1 MATDGVIMA
10 MWDLEAASCV
20 VGGTLLSWC
29 ETERGSRPLAPSTPH
44 LAPEA
49 HLLEG
54 LLLPFRNQTHV
65 LAVLW
70 KFCSLGHRYW
80 YQLSVAFKSRK
91 VEWGWGPVEDLFG
104 SFFIQTVYK
113 E

>member
-1 MATDGVIMA
+1 MFWA
-10 MWDLEAASCV
+10 
-20 VGGTLLSWC
+20 GTLSWC
-29 ETERGSRPLAPSTPH
+29 ETERGTQTPLAPSTPH

-54 LLLPFRNQTHV
+54 LLLPFRNQMHV

-70 KFCSLGHRYW
+70 KFCSLGHQYW
-80 YQLSVAFKSRK
+80 YQLLVAFKSRK
-91 VEWGWGPVEDLFG
+91 SGVGAGASGSPVW
-104 SFFIQTVYK
+104 FFIQTVYK